1 MSEMINGA
9 GTEMPMPADS
19 GNVDKIRDILFGAQM
34 RDYDRRFATLE
45 ERLLRES
52 AELRDD
58 LQRRLTAT
66 EQFLRKELEVLSGE
80 LSAEQRDRKQGVR
93 DAMDATA
100 NLNRELSD
108 RISALAEQTAHQHR
122 ELRNAL
128 SDQLRQLGEDF
139 ERRHQ
144 ELTAAMRRESYE
156 LRSSKA
162 DRAALAAMFA
172 EAAQRFAADGEPR

>member
-1 MSEMINGA
+1 MDGA
-9 GTEMPMPADS
+9 GTEVPVAADT

-52 AELRDD
+52 NETRED
-58 LQRRLTAT
+58 LQRRLAAT
-66 EQFLRKELEVLSGE
+66 EQFLRSELEALSGA
-80 LSAEQRDRKQGVR
+80 LSSEQRDRKVGVR

-108 RISALAEQTAHQHR
+108 RISALAEQVAHQHR
-122 ELRNAL
+122 ESRNAMN
-128 SDQLRQLGEDF
+128 DQLRQLSEDF

-144 ELTAAMRRESYE
+144 ELSAAMRRESYE
-156 LRSSKA
+156 LRTSKT

-172 EAAQRFAADGEPR
+172 EAAQNFAADGESR